1 MVYTPL
7 LRLGEKTK
15 AKKSAPFKFELGWLL
30 KEGFFNVVSKVW
42 REGSRGTTSVQRWQN
57 KIRRLRQFLRGWA
70 KNMNGAYKKEKH
82 ELLRMA
88 EELDKKAESQLLS
101 QREWDSKQSIHE
113 RLNQLLREE
122 ELKWFQRAKT
132 TNILEGDNNTKY
144 FQMIANGK
152 RRKTRIFRLEQEE
165 GVIEGE
171 EILKDYITRY
181 YKELFGASREDGLTL
196 NESMVEDIPQLTSSE
211 REELMAEFVEKEVRE
226 AIFQMKHNKA
236 PGPDGFLAE
245 FYQVFWS
252 IIKDDLMAMFRDFH
266 VGDLPL
272 FNLNFGV
279 ITLIPKEKEVKRI
292 QQYRP
297 ICMLNVS
304 FKIFT
309 KVMANRLEAIA
320 CRITKPS
327 QSAFLPGRYILEGVV
342 VLHDTLHELR
352 RKKQNG
358 LILKLDFEKAYDKV
372 NWKFLQQVL
381 RMRGF
386 PSLWCQWVENV
397 VSKGS
402 VCVQINDELGHFF
415 QSR

>member
-42 REGSRGTTSVQRWQN
+42 REEGRGTTSVQRWQN

-144 FQMIANGK
+144 FQMIASGK

-196 NESMVEDIPQLTSSE
+196 NESMVEDIP
-211 REELMAEFVEKEVRE
+211 
-226 AIFQMKHNKA
+226 
-236 PGPDGFLAE
+236 
-245 FYQVFWS
+245 
-252 IIKDDLMAMFRDFH
+252 
-266 VGDLPL
+266 
-272 FNLNFGV
+272 
-279 ITLIPKEKEVKRI
+279 
-292 QQYRP
+292 
-297 ICMLNVS
+297 
-304 FKIFT
+304 
-309 KVMANRLEAIA
+309 
-320 CRITKPS
+320 
-327 QSAFLPGRYILEGVV
+327 
-342 VLHDTLHELR
+342 
-352 RKKQNG
+352 
-358 LILKLDFEKAYDKV
+358 
-372 NWKFLQQVL
+372 
-381 RMRGF
+381 
-386 PSLWCQWVENV
+386 
-397 VSKGS
+397 
-402 VCVQINDELGHFF
+402 
-415 QSR
+415 

>member
-1 MVYTPL
+1 
-7 LRLGEKTK
+7 
-15 AKKSAPFKFELGWLL
+15 LGWLL

-42 REGSRGTTSVQRWQN
+42 REEGRGTTSVQRWQN

-132 TNILEGDNNTKY
+132 TSILEGDNNTKY

-165 GVIEGE
+165 GVVEGE
-171 EILKDYITRY
+171 EILKDYITKY
-181 YKELFGASREDGLTL
+181 YKDLFGASREDGLTL
-196 NESMVEDIPQLTSSE
+196 NESMVEDIPQLTSLE

-236 PGPDGFLAE
+236 PGPDGFPAE

-252 IIKDDLMAMFRDFH
+252 LIKDDLMAMFRDFH
-266 VGDLPL
+266 AGNLPL
-272 FNLNFGV
+272 FCLNFGV

-309 KVMANRLEAIA
+309 KVMANRLESIA

-342 VLHDTLHELR
+342 VLHETLHELK

-358 LILKLDFEKAYDKV
+358 LIS
-372 NWKFLQQVL
+372 N
-381 RMRGF
+381 
-386 PSLWCQWVENV
+386 
-397 VSKGS
+397 
-402 VCVQINDELGHFF
+402 
-415 QSR
+415 